1 MRKSS
6 LSNIQR
12 LNYGNYG
19 VVNIAERLF
28 ILMMAY
34 EYDFMKINLITH
46 FMKVQI
52 EKKPIKMLCR
62 MPG

>member
-1 MRKSS
+1 MRKLS

-19 VVNIAERLF
+19 VVNIAEKLF
-28 ILMMAY
+28 ILTMAY
-34 EYDFMKINLITH
+34 ECDFMKINLITL

-52 EKKPIKMLCR
+52 GKKPIKMLCR